1 MTQSNVSNPTSGPEH
16 SAFRSAQF
24 ALARKPWPGPP
35 WAGPAVAALA
45 VAGVAYLVAS
55 TTGGHAAPRAAASP
69 SAEIAGL
76 DGSNPAASATAPE
89 PTPPVAAPSSP
100 ATPPA
105 AAPANDLAAA
115 PANAAAAPASAAAEP
130 AKPSDDAEPA
140 VASATAIT
148 KKKARGAAHRGSRKR
163 STRAH

>member
-35 WAGPAVAALA
+35 WAGPGVAALA

-55 TTGGHAAPRAAASP
+55 TTGGHAAPRAAAAP

-105 AAPANDLAAA
+105 AAPTNDLAAA
-115 PANAAAAPASAAAEP
+115 PAGAAAAPANAAEP
-130 AKPSDDAEPA
+130 AKPSDAEPA
-140 VASATAIT
+140 VASASAVT
-148 KKKARGAAHRGSRKR
+148 KKKARGAAHRSNRKR